1 MKESIPL
8 QLITGV
14 GSVLTGLLYLLQVFG
29 PTETEIVTWGKTAI
43 LAGIVLCALALVAQ
57 LTHPQPIITLSLLVD
72 LMLIALLQILP
83 IYLWLV
89 SHGSVI
95 SDGSPP
101 DAFMAHWIFALP
113 HSVLL
118 ILSLIILVRLSR
130 WHQTVSNHQQTFK
143 RTSNGFRNEP

>member
-1 MKESIPL
+1 MKEAIPL
-8 QLITGV
+8 QLISWG

-83 IYLWLV
+83 IYLWLF
-89 SHGSVI
+89 SHGSGI
-95 SDGSPP
+95 ADCSPL
-101 DAFMAHWIFALP
+101 DACMANWIFASP
-113 HSVLL
+113 
-118 ILSLIILVRLSR
+118 
-130 WHQTVSNHQQTFK
+130 
-143 RTSNGFRNEP
+143 